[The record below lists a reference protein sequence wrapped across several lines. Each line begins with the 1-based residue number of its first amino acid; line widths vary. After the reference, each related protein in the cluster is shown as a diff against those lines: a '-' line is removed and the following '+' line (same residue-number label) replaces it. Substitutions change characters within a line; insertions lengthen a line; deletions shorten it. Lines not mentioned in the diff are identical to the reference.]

1 MPKADENEVIDL
13 SHLTVQRDGEHYTI
27 GNPGIPRFIRVPE
40 PAVFVVELADG
51 TRTVAEIKRRIAE
64 EKGLDLDVADFA
76 SDLAELGLLGRS
88 SHDADRPRPKKREL
102 LATRIGAALFR
113 SHAKWAYLLAL
124 AAVIGMVLNDPDLF
138 PSYRD
143 MFVLPVIGTNSLLV
157 SATAC
162 LLIFLHECAHLL
174 AAYGAGV
181 SARMRLNIRFVFV
194 VAETDMTGLW
204 GKEKS
209 ARYFPYLA
217 GMAWDSAVLLAAML
231 AQSVLPEG
239 GFAHAMARLIA
250 LLLLLGLLSQFM
262 VFLRTDVYYVIGN
275 AAHSADLA
283 GSGRLFLCKL
293 WKRDEAAHAGWAS
306 LPRSERTAGRWFAAA
321 YFAGIGTVACL
332 FIVYSIPA
340 GYYAITQAIGQVT
353 RGSLDGPFW
362 DGAVLLSLA
371 ALRLAL
377 YVIGAGTALKDRR
390 NRKRAFR
397 QA

>member
-1 MPKADENEVIDL
+1 MQEEDENAVIDL

-27 GNPGIPRFIRVPE
+27 GDPVIPRFIRVPE
-40 PAVFVVELADG
+40 PAVYIVELADG
-51 TRTVAEIKRRIAE
+51 TRSVSEIKRTIAE

-76 SDLAELGLLGRS
+76 SDLTRLGLLERS
-88 SHDADRPRPKKREL
+88 ETDADRPRPRKREL
-102 LATRIGAALFR
+102 LAAKLGAVLFR
-113 SHAKWAYLLAL
+113 SHAKWPYLLAL
-124 AAVIGMVLNDPDLF
+124 AAAIGLTLNDPGLF
-138 PSYRD
+138 PRYRD

-162 LLIFLHECAHLL
+162 ALIFLHECAHLL

-209 ARYFPYLA
+209 RRYFPYLA
-217 GMAWDSAVLLAAML
+217 GMAWDTAVLAAALL
-231 AQSVLPEG
+231 AQYVLPEG
-239 GFAHAMARLIA
+239 GFAHAMARLVA
-250 LLLLLGLLSQFM
+250 LLILLGLLSQFM

-275 AAHSADLA
+275 ATHSADLA
-283 GSGRLFLCKL
+283 GSGRLFLRKL
-293 WKRDEAAHAGWAS
+293 WMRDDSTRAGWES

-321 YFAGIGTVACL
+321 YFAGIGTVAYL
-332 FIVYSIPA
+332 FVVYSVPA
-340 GYYAITQAIGQVT
+340 GIYAIMQAVGQVT
-353 RGSLDGPFW
+353 GGSLDGPFW

-377 YVIGAGTALKDRR
+377 FVKGAGTALKDRR
-390 NRKRAFR
+390 NRRRAFR